1 MLGTLKLD
9 CLQPA
14 ELISSQQIAISL
26 NFILG
31 APISYY
37 PRERKEGKS
46 RGLKSCIQLLRVKFS
61 ERVDQVAKNC
71 DGEGN
76 STLKEVRLGLINDNK
91 RFCEIES
98 NISF

>member
-37 PRERKEGKS
+37 PRERKEG
-46 RGLKSCIQLLRVKFS
+46 VKFS